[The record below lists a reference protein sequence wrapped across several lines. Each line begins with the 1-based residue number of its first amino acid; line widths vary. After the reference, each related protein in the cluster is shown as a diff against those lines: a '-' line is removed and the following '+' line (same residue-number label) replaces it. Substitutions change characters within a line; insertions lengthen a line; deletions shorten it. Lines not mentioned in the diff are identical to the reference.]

1 MYLRKS
7 DGGDIMAK
15 WIDTLLDL
23 KEEVEVTYNMET
35 ACTFLSNVL
44 EFINTGNKVDTGDE
58 KFDLLVRIAGLYL
71 NDEQYIHGEMI

>member
-1 MYLRKS
+1 
-7 DGGDIMAK
+7 MAK

-44 EFINTGNKVDTGDE
+44 EFINTGNEVDKKKK

>member
-23 KEEVEVTYNMET
+23 KEEVEVMYN
-35 ACTFLSNVL
+35 CTNRQ
-44 EFINTGNKVDTGDE
+44 
-58 KFDLLVRIAGLYL
+58 FDYNFNL
-71 NDEQYIHGEMI
+71 DCE